1 MGIVISIEEFRK
13 RRCLEALLADLGLPG
28 YCEECGP
35 DLLVDPDETRLPSSP
50 PPQPPRKAQ
59 ILRFPGVAPATTRK
73 KRTVAAGKAPRQRTH
88 MS

>member
-1 MGIVISIEEFRK
+1 MGVVISIEEFRK

-35 DLLVDPDETRLPSSP
+35 DLLVAPDETRLPSSP
-50 PPQPPRKAQ
+50 PPQRPRKAQ
-59 ILRFPGVAPATTRK
+59 ILQFPGVAPATTRK
-73 KRTVAAGKAPRQRTH
+73 KSPVAAGKAPRQRSR